1 MSIPLDVA
9 GTDEDGG
16 RGRTPKGSFYSE
28 GLLGHRV
35 NNPVTVI
42 WCKISD
48 GALSRGRESTEGV
61 TPA

>member
-9 GTDEDGG
+9 GTGEDG
-16 RGRTPKGSFYSE
+16 RKGRTPKGSFYSG
-28 GLLGHRV
+28 GLLGHRM

-42 WCKISD
+42 WCRIPD

-61 TPA
+61 TPV

>member
-16 RGRTPKGSFYSE
+16 KGRTPKGSFYSE
-28 GLLGHRV
+28 GLLGRRM
-35 NNPVTVI
+35 NNSVTVI
-42 WCKISD
+42 RYMIPD

-61 TPA
+61 TPV